1 MEAFKIKL
9 CDDYKK
15 VRRDIESL
23 EKTLEWASKTN
34 AFSPSEIALK
44 RKRCDAMVEYQKC
57 LYEELEH
64 YGIEH
69 HPYLYQHD
77 DEKDANLYDY
87 RKIMRMAIDDCM
99 REMYSHAQPAAD
111 YDEYIRM
118 LNEGETPDAPHS
130 SKRLGL
136 EKDNMICDRHYLSTE
151 DYGHIVECIIKKYN
165 LRSYWKEH
173 LDIVIE
179 YLNGDVPTNSK
190 DENGMYKR
198 LPDFKDVVLD
208 IINSSAPQTETG
220 DIPLK
225 IKEAVINRITECQ
238 RFYNFNRV
246 ERNFMWA
253 VALELPS
260 PTSNKDTVIEYW
272 KRQGKDIV
280 IIDRDFDKYWDDYFY
295 QDQTFLD
302 MDDE

>member
-69 HPYLYQHD
+69 HPYLYQYD

-87 RKIMRMAIDDCM
+87 NKIMRMAIVDCM
-99 REMYSHAQPAAD
+99 REMYNHAQPAAD

-136 EKDNMICDRHYLSTE
+136 EKDNMIYDRHYLSTK
-151 DYGHIVECIIKKYN
+151 DYSHIVDCIIKKYN

-173 LDIVIE
+173 LDTVIE

-190 DENGMYKR
+190 DENGMYQR

-238 RFYNFNRV
+238 RFYNFNRI
-246 ERNFMWA
+246 ERNFRWA

-260 PTSNKDTVIEYW
+260 PTCNKDTVIEYW

-280 IIDRDFDKYWDDYFY
+280 IIDRDFDKYWEDYYY